1 LCRKGTHSIPEWEH
15 MTDNTT
21 ETNETEP
28 ERDDVEPTEE
38 PETGTDTE
46 HADDNSEDAAET
58 ADSST
63 PTSGDGEDVDW
74 RAKAELYKAQMRK
87 NEQRAKA
94 NYAENQR
101 LLKELETLRTQ
112 LAEGTKGKSAKTTSG
127 EPTTEDEDPIVAQIK
142 QLSAE
147 LAEVRETSKRLAE
160 ETARAKR
167 QQLIAEVAAAK
178 GLTLDQARRLQG
190 ETREELEA
198 DADELVALFG
208 LNRRREP
215 APKPKP
221 REKKPLRGGA
231 TNDSDEERLFGG
243 RSRREILEAVTST
256 GRRRR

>member
-1 LCRKGTHSIPEWEH
+1 MCRKGTHSIPEWEH

-63 PTSGDGEDVDW
+63 PTSSDGEDVDW

-112 LAEGTKGKSAKTTSG
+112 LAEGTKGKSAKTSG

-231 TNDSDEERLFGG
+231 TNDSDEEELFGG

>member
-1 LCRKGTHSIPEWEH
+1 
-15 MTDNTT
+15 
-21 ETNETEP
+21 
-28 ERDDVEPTEE
+28 
-38 PETGTDTE
+38 
-46 HADDNSEDAAET
+46 SEDAAET

-101 LLKELETLRTQ
+101 LLKELETLRAQ

-127 EPTTEDEDPIVAQIK
+127 EPTTAGEDPIVAQIK

-178 GLTLDQARRLQG
+178 GLTLEQARRLQG
-190 ETREELEA
+190 GTREELEA

>member
-1 LCRKGTHSIPEWEH
+1 G
-15 MTDNTT
+15 
-21 ETNETEP
+21 
-28 ERDDVEPTEE
+28 
-38 PETGTDTE
+38 
-46 HADDNSEDAAET
+46 
-58 ADSST
+58 
-63 PTSGDGEDVDW
+63 
-74 RAKAELYKAQMRK
+74 
-87 NEQRAKA
+87 
-94 NYAENQR
+94 
-101 LLKELETLRTQ
+101 
-112 LAEGTKGKSAKTTSG
+112 
-127 EPTTEDEDPIVAQIK
+127 EDPIVAQIK

-221 REKKPLRGGA
+221 HEKKPLRGGA

-256 GRRRR
+256 GRQRRCAARRGLHEQQRVPSGVCYQRVDFDARRGRAVGCAVPDLSRVVGALR

>member
-1 LCRKGTHSIPEWEH
+1 
-15 MTDNTT
+15 
-21 ETNETEP
+21 
-28 ERDDVEPTEE
+28 
-38 PETGTDTE
+38 
-46 HADDNSEDAAET
+46 

-74 RAKAELYKAQMRK
+74 RAKAELYKARMRK
-87 NEQRAKA
+87 NEQRARA
-94 NYAENQR
+94 NCAENQR
-101 LLKELETLRTQ
+101 LLKGLETLRTQ
-112 LAEGTKGKSAKTTSG
+112 LAEGTQGKRAKTTGG
-127 EPTTEDEDPIVAQIK
+127 EATTEGEDPIVAQIK

-208 LNRRREP
+208 LNRR
-215 APKPKP
+215 
-221 REKKPLRGGA
+221 
-231 TNDSDEERLFGG
+231 
-243 RSRREILEAVTST
+243 
-256 GRRRR
+256 

>member
-1 LCRKGTHSIPEWEH
+1 TC
-15 MTDNTT
+15 
-21 ETNETEP
+21 
-28 ERDDVEPTEE
+28 
-38 PETGTDTE
+38 
-46 HADDNSEDAAET
+46 
-58 ADSST
+58 
-63 PTSGDGEDVDW
+63 GDGGDVDW

-87 NEQRAKA
+87 NEQRTKA

-101 LLKELETLRTQ
+101 LRSEPETLRAR
-112 LAEGTKGKSAKTTSG
+112 LAEGTKGKSAQTAGG
-127 EPTTEDEDPIVAQIK
+127 EATTEGEDPIVAQIK

-215 APKPKP
+215 AP
-221 REKKPLRGGA
+221 
-231 TNDSDEERLFGG
+231 
-243 RSRREILEAVTST
+243 
-256 GRRRR
+256 

>member
-1 LCRKGTHSIPEWEH
+1 MPQRHTHSIPEWEH

-127 EPTTEDEDPIVAQIK
+127 EPTTEGEDPIVAQIK